1 MNQSSVEGDR
11 RLLEYFAVVGLSP
24 EAEELTPSAQE
35 CGCKVTEPLA
45 PITDIC
51 VIFPGLGETV
61 PDGFECIDTTPLG
74 HPADLN
80 HGSLRTPSV
89 FLCFRRGYHK
99 PPIVDIGVLDESRG
113 EKPMVDSNTVTTT
126 PFGRSANVNN
136 ASQVIFLNFRR
147 APPNSPPNQL
157 VVTHICVILANKGET
172 APHTYYKISKNLNKG
187 MVGSDVYLC
196 YKKSQGSS
204 KRIAYKPAILDSF
217 PKDVDFP
224 LAVNV
229 SMFCLPMG
237 AVIECWPEKCQPPD
251 RNFSTFVLTD
261 ESSTKYYG
269 ASVSF
274 YEKYKGK
281 LTDEQLDKLE
291 LGGDIRGQGA
301 VDDSTPTNDPAD
313 EMTFHVNKSI
323 CIISRYPFFSAF
335 KRFLFHV
342 YRMSLSGSYSIP
354 VERYISHLMYEVPFP
369 IARRPRVLM
378 QLGNETVC
386 FESHDDSQLPLSGAA
401 FFDTLKV
408 MGPENLMYL
417 MLLAL
422 LEQKILVHSLRSWL
436 LTAVSESICALMF
449 PFHWQCPYIP
459 QCPLALAG
467 VLHAPTPFIA
477 GVDSRYFDLYED
489 PPSDVTCFDLDTQT
503 ISHSTARQWIKLSL
517 LPKKATKQLRTTL
530 ESLYRKLHQEEF
542 NVIALKKN
550 QDFTP
555 VDVDQQIQK
564 KRRNIEIGVQD
575 AFLRFVGSLMDGYT
589 NHLRP
594 IMSAPKD
601 VKATDT
607 VALFDLDSFL
617 KSRDKSASEF
627 FKKFSETQCFIRFI
641 EERSFVS
648 DRNAYNAFFDDC
660 IQKIASGDD
669 KGEISFLDQD
679 NYQNANHTV
688 FVAPPEPLLDA
699 DGNEQKFQYDHF
711 PSTFNPDLFGI
722 DKLNLDIKGHITG
735 NVPIERGGRCAAI
748 RTKQEVRSSFLTAA
762 NNCKSA
768 PLGFA
773 KVLLFYAYSLWFLQL
788 PSLLKLVHN
797 KVKIL
802 RLAFHILNRME
813 ESGILILDQVCY
825 RILIQM
831 CGDYGHPM
839 LAVRVLQAM
848 QRAGLEQNALTYGIY
863 HRAVMH
869 ANWPTGSHYKAIIAW
884 DKLRVAVFAVAR
896 FKKILRIVQQSR
908 PESERPPSAAS
919 ARSEEVR
926 ADQHISNSIEE
937 SQDIDGTDDK
947 ASASEPATE
956 TISTLSP
963 KFEIS
968 SADDVSI
975 ETPQKYDEDPLGALS
990 TSNEGSLNDL
1000 KKSSTAGMTMSP
1012 SRQKFLEEHA
1022 NSKPFSKDM
1031 EDINKKM
1038 ETLNKKSS
1046 SGFGSSWLKGLTKS
1060 PIVTKLMRSQTF
1072 GDMSNPEET
1081 TEKPAD
1087 SAMSFSP
1094 SFTFLVSQ
1102 MRKQALKGYDNA
1114 MQDGGN
1120 ISRLKQGVSLI
1131 VNEVKNLNKSYGRDS
1146 ILDDEVYL
1154 MAAEVEHSDPAYQLS
1169 SGNSYSI
1176 LKSDWW
1182 IADQLETVD
1191 TIDELL
1197 GEIGDKGKSEND
1209 SEVIVDAA
1217 LSSCSQCP
1225 NCKSC
1230 VFDEDLMAGWTVD
1243 DSNLNSQCPYCTHSF
1258 VPTLT
1263 ITVRKSKTTV
1273 SSWYVPRISEE
1284 MAHRL
1289 ETSNRESKDLDDEPR
1304 IISVPFISPLVLRR
1318 EVETLLS
1325 SDITV
1330 LHQPILRH
1338 SHPIVFWNL
1347 LYYSQRTDVP
1357 THLSSWIAPN
1367 VHVRCTYDVQRNHD
1381 KAAMPLYL
1389 CHKSPALR
1397 WLFGILL
1404 FLSELYLILPRMGT
1418 FTQRTQELF
1427 APLITKPPLTD
1438 QLLQR
1443 PPFKFIADIVAATV
1457 QNTEYLRELYGNDQL
1472 DSSKITDKTAKINF
1486 LQNLIDVLNDD
1497 GSLDE
1502 VKPSKIVAGKE
1513 PELTN
1518 LMLQKLAS
1526 EAMRHVQAA
1535 KSQQKA
1541 SSSKASSSHLNS
1553 DAPSK
1558 PPTSKSKSKTADSK
1572 PKIKKKE
1579 KEKDKEKSKEDGDSS
1594 KKKDKDK
1601 QNGHSSISSKSKSR
1615 TSTRTST
1622 VRRSSVN
1629 TDSSEKKP
1637 RSKSKSKVKVEV
1649 EKPPLTPPMEEDTL
1663 MMNDNHHEVNG
1674 VVLTD
1679 VAAETVAEGP
1689 PEPEEELP
1697 LPPPSFGRPVTSSG
1711 RPQTSMGRPG
1721 TAVARPAPPKLQKK
1735 QIAVVERP
1743 QETVTAESSEVIIEE
1758 RVDDPEEEFL
1768 IVSEPEVEVP
1778 QIVATDLEGED
1789 HGNLVKKMLESK
1801 MEIESSDVT
1810 RTEVYDESS
1819 QQKVR
1824 REINNLQG
1832 EIQQITQTVHPL
1844 ARLFDFVQEDFE
1856 GMVKE
1861 VEEWRKEGKKNANL
1875 LREQSGYANEKQ
1887 YARAMQLKQL
1897 DQEIKDIRA
1906 EIARDTTSDASSGGE
1921 RDRPNVLYK
1930 HIVDSIQQNNLF
1942 RPMQCLINEHR
1953 EAQQNVVHLRRH
1965 FSIFRDIQF
1974 VALSRFGNIVDRDQ
1988 LDHRYQQEF
1997 ERLPPRITPLLPIED
2012 YPPKHLS
2019 RACRKVFLPLDL
2031 E

>member
-1 MNQSSVEGDR
+1 MSDTMNQSVVEGDR
-11 RLLEYFAVVGLSP
+11 RLLEYFAVVGLAP
-24 EAEELTPSAQE
+24 DAEELTPSAQE

-89 FLCFRRGYHK
+89 FLCYRRGYHK

-136 ASQVIFLNFRR
+136 ASQGIFLNFRR
-147 APPNSPPNQL
+147 APANSPPNQL

-172 APHTYYKISKNLNKG
+172 PPHTYYKISKNLNRG

-229 SMFCLPMG
+229 PMFCLPMG

-274 YEKYKGK
+274 YERYKGK
-281 LTDEQLDKLE
+281 LTDDQLDKLE
-291 LGGDIRGQGA
+291 LGGDVRGQGA

-354 VERYISHLMYEVPFP
+354 IERYVSHLMYEVPFP

-408 MGPENLMYL
+408 LGPENLMYL

-436 LTAVSESICALMF
+436 LTAVSESLCALMF

-503 ISHSTARQWIKLSL
+503 ISHSTARQSIKLSL
-517 LPKKATKQLRTTL
+517 LPKKATKQLRNTL
-530 ESLYRKLHQEEF
+530 EALFRKLHQEEF

-555 VDVDQQIQK
+555 IDVDQQIQK

-575 AFLRFVGSLMDGYT
+575 AFLRFMGSLMDGYT

-607 VALFDLDSFL
+607 GSLFDLESFL

-627 FKKFSETQCFIRFI
+627 FKKFSATQCFIRFI

-660 IQKIASGDD
+660 IHKIVSTDD
-669 KGEISFLDQD
+669 RGEISFLDQD

-688 FVAPPEPLLDA
+688 FVAPPEPLLNS
-699 DGNEQKFQYDHF
+699 DGSEQRFQYELF
-711 PSTFNPDLFGI
+711 PSTFNPELFGI
-722 DKLNLDIKGHITG
+722 DNLNLDIRGHITG

-762 NNCKSA
+762 NNCKNA

-788 PSLLKLVHN
+788 PSLLKLVNN

-869 ANWPTGSHYKAIIAW
+869 ANWPTGSHYKAIVAW
-884 DKLRVAVFAVAR
+884 DKLRIAIFAVSR
-896 FKKILRIVQQSR
+896 FKRILRILQQDR
-908 PESERPPSAAS
+908 PEGERPQSSAS
-919 ARSEEVR
+919 SRSEEVPVE
-926 ADQHISNSIEE
+926 AQATQSAEE
-937 SQDIDGTDDK
+937 SQFEDSKLQVAGSDPTP
-947 ASASEPATE
+947 PATP
-956 TISTLSP
+956 SP

-968 SADDVSI
+968 SADDTSL
-975 ETPQKYDEDPLGALS
+975 ETSQLHEEDPLGALS
-990 TSNEGSLNDL
+990 ASNEGSLNNV
-1000 KKSSTAGMTMSP
+1000 KKMSAGMTMSP
-1012 SRQKFLEEHA
+1012 SRQKFLEEHT
-1022 NSKPFSKDM
+1022 NKKPFSKDM
-1031 EDINKKM
+1031 DDINKKM
-1038 ETLNKKSS
+1038 ETMNKKSTS
-1046 SGFGSSWLKGLTKS
+1046 SFGSSWLKGLTKS

-1072 GDMSNPEET
+1072 GDMPNSEESN
-1081 TEKPAD
+1081 EKPAE
-1087 SAMSFSP
+1087 SSMSFSP

-1102 MRKQALKGYDNA
+1102 MRKQALKGYDTA

-1146 ILDDEVYL
+1146 VLDNEVYL
-1154 MAAEVEHSDPAYQLS
+1154 MASEVEHSDPAYQLS
-1169 SGNSYSI
+1169 SGAAYSI

-1182 IADQLETVD
+1182 IADQLEVVTAVN
-1191 TIDELL
+1191 ELL
-1197 GEIGDKGKSEND
+1197 GEVDEKGGAMND
-1209 SEVIVDAA
+1209 SEVVVDVA

-1263 ITVRKSKTTV
+1263 IAVTKTISTV
-1273 SSWYVPRISEE
+1273 
-1284 MAHRL
+1284 
-1289 ETSNRESKDLDDEPR
+1289 TS
-1304 IISVPFISPLVLRR
+1304 
-1318 EVETLLS
+1318 
-1325 SDITV
+1325 
-1330 LHQPILRH
+1330 
-1338 SHPIVFWNL
+1338 
-1347 LYYSQRTDVP
+1347 
-1357 THLSSWIAPN
+1357 
-1367 VHVRCTYDVQRNHD
+1367 C
-1381 KAAMPLYL
+1381 
-1389 CHKSPALR
+1389 
-1397 WLFGILL
+1397 
-1404 FLSELYLILPRMGT
+1404 
-1418 FTQRTQELF
+1418 
-1427 APLITKPPLTD
+1427 
-1438 QLLQR
+1438 
-1443 PPFKFIADIVAATV
+1443 ATV
-1457 QNTEYLRELYGNDQL
+1457 QNTEYLRDLYGSDQL
-1472 DSSKITDKTAKINF
+1472 DTSKITDKTAKMNF
-1486 LQNLIDVLNDD
+1486 LQSLIDVLNDD

-1526 EAMRHVQAA
+1526 EALRHVEA
-1535 KSQQKA
+1535 KSSSSNRDASVKQSSSSHQNNGNSSKPP
-1541 SSSKASSSHLNS
+1541 SSSKTKAKSS
-1553 DAPSK
+1553 D
-1558 PPTSKSKSKTADSK
+1558 SKSRT
-1572 PKIKKKE
+1572 KKKE
-1579 KEKDKEKSKEDGDSS
+1579 KEKENEKVVISSS
-1594 KKKDKDK
+1594 KKKTGKEK
-1601 QNGHSSISSKSKSR
+1601 EKEKENGHASTSSKSRSRSSSSRR
-1615 TSTRTST
+1615 TS
-1622 VRRSSVN
+1622 VA
-1629 TDSSEKKP
+1629 SESGDKKV
-1637 RSKSKSKVKVEV
+1637 RSKSKSKLKPEI
-1649 EKPPLTPPMEEDTL
+1649 EKSPLTPPKEEEPFEG
-1663 MMNDNHHEVNG
+1663 NSIQHEQNG
-1674 VVLTD
+1674 VILVD
-1679 VAAETVAEGP
+1679 FVAQSGEAAISQETEEPVP
-1689 PEPEEELP
+1689 PA
-1697 LPPPSFGRPVTSSG
+1697 PSFARPVTSSG

-1721 TAVARPAPPKLQKK
+1721 TSIARPAPPKLHKK

-1743 QETVTAESSEVIIEE
+1743 QEIVATEPAELIIDERLEE
-1758 RVDDPEEEFL
+1758 PEEEF
-1768 IVSEPEVEVP
+1768 IVVSEPEVVVA
-1778 QIVATDLEGED
+1778 QVSATDLEGED

-1801 MEIESSDVT
+1801 MEIEAVDAT
-1810 RTEVYDESS
+1810 RPQVYDESNK
-1819 QQKVR
+1819 QKIR
-1824 REINNLQG
+1824 REINNLQS
-1832 EIQQITQTVHPL
+1832 EIQHITQTAHPL
-1844 ARLFDFVQEDFE
+1844 SRLFDFVQEDFE
-1856 GMVKE
+1856 GMLKE
-1861 VEEWRKEGKKNANL
+1861 VEEWKKEGKKNISL
-1875 LREQSGYANEKQ
+1875 LREQSGYAHEQQ

-1897 DQEIKDIRA
+1897 DQDIKDIRA
-1906 EIARDTTSDASSGGE
+1906 NIARDTNSDASNGGE
-1921 RDRPNVLYK
+1921 RDRANVLYK
-1930 HIVDSIQQNNLF
+1930 HIVDAIQQNNLF

-1953 EAQQNVVHLRRH
+1953 EAQQNVIHLRRH

-1997 ERLPPRITPLLPIED
+1997 ERLPPRITPLLPVED

>member
-1 MNQSSVEGDR
+1 MNQSVVDNDR
-11 RLLEYFAVVGLSP
+11 RLFEYFVIAGLASH
-24 EAEELTPSAQE
+24 AEELTPSAQE
-35 CGCKVTEPLA
+35 CGRKVTEPLA

-89 FLCFRRGYHK
+89 FLCFRRGHHK

-136 ASQVIFLNFRR
+136 ASQGIFLNFRR
-147 APPNSPPNQL
+147 APANTPPNQL

-172 APHTYYKISKNLNKG
+172 PPHTYYKISKNLNRG

-204 KRIAYKPAILDSF
+204 KRIAFKPAILDSF
-217 PKDVDFP
+217 PKSIDVN
-224 LAVNV
+224 LAANIP
-229 SMFCLPMG
+229 MFCLPVG

-261 ESSTKYYG
+261 EVGTKLYG

-281 LTDEQLDKLE
+281 LTDDQLDKLE
-291 LGGDIRGQGA
+291 LGGDARGQGA

-313 EMTFHVNKSI
+313 EMSFHVNKSI
-323 CIISRYPFFSAF
+323 CIISRYPFFTSF

-342 YRMSLSGSYSIP
+342 YRMSLGGSFPIP
-354 VERYISHLMYEVPFP
+354 VERYVSHLMYEVPFP

-378 QLGNETVC
+378 QLGNETVS

-408 MGPENLMYL
+408 LGPENFMYL

-459 QCPLALAG
+459 QCPLPLAY
-467 VLHAPTPFIA
+467 VLHAPLPFIA

-517 LPKKATKQLRTTL
+517 LPRKATKQLRSTL

-575 AFLRFVGSLMDGYT
+575 AFLRYMGSLMDGYT

-660 IQKIASGDD
+660 IQKIATSDER
-669 KGEISFLDQD
+669 GEISFLDQD

-688 FVAPPEPLLDA
+688 FVTPPEPMLDN
-699 DGNEQKFQYDHF
+699 DGNEQRFQYDSF
-711 PSTFNPDLFGI
+711 PSTFNVELFGI
-722 DKLNLDIKGHITG
+722 DKLNLDIRGHITG
-735 NVPIERGGRCAAI
+735 HVPVERGGRCAAI
-748 RTKQEVRSSFLTAA
+748 RTKQEIRSSFLTAS
-762 NNCKSA
+762 NHCKNA
-768 PLGFA
+768 PLAFA

-788 PSLLKLVHN
+788 PSLLKLASN

-813 ESGILILDQVCY
+813 ESGIIILDQVCY

-863 HRAVMH
+863 HRAVMN

-884 DKLRVAVFAVAR
+884 DKLRTAIFVVAR
-896 FKKILRIVQQSR
+896 FKRILQMVQQSR
-908 PESERPPSAAS
+908 PGTERPPSSAS
-919 ARSEEVR
+919 ARSAEEL
-926 ADQHISNSIEE
+926 QQ
-937 SQDIDGTDDK
+937 SQDTDNTKTTSDSNLGD
-947 ASASEPATE
+947 AGLSESVSNPT
-956 TISTLSP
+956 TPHTPSP
-963 KFEIS
+963 KFEIAS
-968 SADDVSI
+968 TTADDVAMDI
-975 ETPQKYDEDPLGALS
+975 THDYDGDPLGVLS
-990 TSNEGSLNDL
+990 ASTEDSLS
-1000 KKSSTAGMTMSP
+1000 KKSNLGMTMSP
-1012 SRQKFLEEHA
+1012 SRQKFLNDHE
-1022 NSKPFSKDM
+1022 NKPFSKELD
-1031 EDINKKM
+1031 DINQKM
-1038 ETLNKKSS
+1038 ETLNKKTSS
-1046 SGFGSSWLKGLTKS
+1046 KFGSSWLKGLTTS

-1072 GDMSNPEET
+1072 GDMQSTDET
-1081 TEKPAD
+1081 AEKPVD
-1087 SAMSFSP
+1087 STISFSP

-1102 MRKQALKGYDNA
+1102 VRKQALKGYDNA

-1146 ILDDEVYL
+1146 ALDDEAYL
-1154 MAAEVEHSDPAYQLS
+1154 MATEVEQGDPSYLLS
-1169 SGNSYSI
+1169 SGNAYS
-1176 LKSDWW
+1176 LLRTDWW
-1182 IADQLETVD
+1182 IADQLHAVET
-1191 TIDELL
+1191 INELL
-1197 GEIGDKGKSEND
+1197 GEIDDNDGKQTD
-1209 SEVIVDAA
+1209 TQVIVDVA

-1230 VFDEDLMAGWTVD
+1230 VYDEDLMAGWTVD
-1243 DSNLNSQCPYCTHSF
+1243 DSNLNSQCPYCSNTF
-1258 VPTLT
+1258 VPTLS
-1263 ITVRKSKTTV
+1263 ISVRRIKSAV
-1273 SSWYVPRISEE
+1273 ASWYVPRISEE
-1284 MAHRL
+1284 MANHIA
-1289 ETSNRESKDLDDEPR
+1289 ETPKCEKTIDEEAHS
-1304 IISVPFISPLVLRR
+1304 ISVPFISPLVLRR
-1318 EVETLLS
+1318 EMETLLS

-1330 LHQPILRH
+1330 LHQPVLRH

-1367 VHVRCTYDVQRNHD
+1367 VHVRCVYDVMRNHE
-1381 KAAMPLYL
+1381 KTALPLYL
-1389 CHKSPALR
+1389 RAIRSPGVSRNIVCSLDALR
-1397 WLFGILL
+1397 LSVYSAFVCVLIVILFTLAVM
-1404 FLSELYLILPRMGT
+1404 SN
-1418 FTQRTQELF
+1418 FTDLTRELF

-1438 QLLQR
+1438 HLLQR
-1443 PPFKFIADIVAATV
+1443 PPFKFIVDVAAATI
-1457 QNTEYLRELYGNDQL
+1457 QNTGYLRELFGSDQV
-1472 DSSKITDKTAKINF
+1472 DSAKITDKTAKINF
-1486 LQNLIDVLNDD
+1486 LETLIDVLNDD

-1526 EAMRHVQAA
+1526 EAMRHRE
-1535 KSQQKA
+1535 SNSA
-1541 SSSKASSSHLNS
+1541 SSNKENSTKPSSKTK
-1553 DAPSK
+1553 SK
-1558 PPTSKSKSKTADSK
+1558 PSDSK
-1572 PKIKKKE
+1572 VKTKRKENSETTKKKE
-1579 KEKDKEKSKEDGDSS
+1579 KEKEKEKE
-1594 KKKDKDK
+1594 
-1601 QNGHSSISSKSKSR
+1601 NGRSTSKSKP
-1615 TSTRTST
+1615 STR
-1622 VRRSSVN
+1622 SSSH
-1629 TDSSEKKP
+1629 TRKPSISKEASEKKT
-1637 RSKSKSKVKVEV
+1637 RSKSKSKVKNEV
-1649 EKPPLTPPMEEDTL
+1649 QKQPLASPKEDEPT
-1663 MMNDNHHEVNG
+1663 EVNNDHLEESALI
-1674 VVLTD
+1674 LTD
-1679 VAAETVAEGP
+1679 VVADKQNGEAFPEQSDAEPV
-1689 PEPEEELP
+1689 
-1697 LPPPSFGRPVTSSG
+1697 PPPNFTRPVTSSG

-1721 TAVARPAPPKLQKK
+1721 TSMARPAPPKLHKK
-1735 QIAVVERP
+1735 QIAVIERP
-1743 QETVTAESSEVIIEE
+1743 TEVPVVEEAEVITDE
-1758 RVDDPEEEFL
+1758 RGEDQQADDFL
-1768 IVSEPEVEVP
+1768 VVSEPEIEIPLVSA
-1778 QIVATDLEGED
+1778 QDLDSED
-1789 HGNLVKKMLESK
+1789 HGNLVKKMLETK
-1801 MEIESSDVT
+1801 MGIEAADSAN
-1810 RTEVYDESS
+1810 RTEVFDESS
-1819 QQKVR
+1819 QQKIH
-1824 REINNLQG
+1824 REINNLQA
-1832 EIQQITQTVHPL
+1832 EIQHMTQTSHPL

-1856 GMVKE
+1856 GMLKE
-1861 VEEWRKEGKKNANL
+1861 VDEWRKEVKKNSNL
-1875 LREQSGYANEKQ
+1875 LRDQSGYANEQQ
-1887 YARAMQLKQL
+1887 YARAVQLKQL
-1897 DQEIKDIRA
+1897 DQEIKDVRA
-1906 EIARDTTSDASSGGE
+1906 NIARDTSFDASASD
-1921 RDRPNVLYK
+1921 RDRSAVLYK
-1930 HIVDSIQQNNLF
+1930 HIVDAIQQNNLF

-1953 EAQQNVVHLRRH
+1953 EAQQNMIHLKKH

-1974 VALSRFGNIVDRDQ
+1974 VALSRFGSIVDRDQ
-1988 LDHRYQQEF
+1988 LDNRYQQEF
-1997 ERLPPRITPLLPIED
+1997 ERLPPRITPLLPEED
-2012 YPPKHLS
+2012 CPPKHLS

>member
-1 MNQSSVEGDR
+1 MSDTMNQSVVEGDR
-11 RLLEYFAVVGLSP
+11 RLLEYFAVVGLAP
-24 EAEELTPSAQE
+24 DAEELTPSAQE

-89 FLCFRRGYHK
+89 FLCYRRGYHK

-136 ASQVIFLNFRR
+136 ASQGIFLNFRR
-147 APPNSPPNQL
+147 APANSPPNQL

-172 APHTYYKISKNLNKG
+172 PPHTYYKISKNLNRG

-229 SMFCLPMG
+229 PMFCLPMG

-274 YEKYKGK
+274 YERYKGK
-281 LTDEQLDKLE
+281 LTDDQLDKLE
-291 LGGDIRGQGA
+291 LGGDVRGQGA

-354 VERYISHLMYEVPFP
+354 IERYVSHLMYEVPFP

-408 MGPENLMYL
+408 LGPENLMYL

-436 LTAVSESICALMF
+436 LTAVSESLCALMF

-503 ISHSTARQWIKLSL
+503 ISHSTARQSIKLSL
-517 LPKKATKQLRTTL
+517 LPKKATKQLRNTL
-530 ESLYRKLHQEEF
+530 EALFRKLHQEEF

-555 VDVDQQIQK
+555 IDVDQQIQK

-575 AFLRFVGSLMDGYT
+575 AFLRFMGSLMDGYT

-607 VALFDLDSFL
+607 GSLFDLESFL

-627 FKKFSETQCFIRFI
+627 FKKFSATQCFIRFI

-660 IQKIASGDD
+660 IHKIVSTDD
-669 KGEISFLDQD
+669 RGEISFLDQD

-688 FVAPPEPLLDA
+688 FVAPPEPLLNS
-699 DGNEQKFQYDHF
+699 DGSEQRFQYELF
-711 PSTFNPDLFGI
+711 PSTFNPELFGI
-722 DKLNLDIKGHITG
+722 DNLNLDIRGHITG

-762 NNCKSA
+762 NNCKNA

-788 PSLLKLVHN
+788 PSLLKLVNN

-869 ANWPTGSHYKAIIAW
+869 ANWPTGSHYKAIVAW
-884 DKLRVAVFAVAR
+884 DKLRIAIFAVSR
-896 FKKILRIVQQSR
+896 FKRILRILQQDR
-908 PESERPPSAAS
+908 PEGERPQSSAS
-919 ARSEEVR
+919 SRSEEVPVE
-926 ADQHISNSIEE
+926 AQATQSAEE
-937 SQDIDGTDDK
+937 SQFEDSKLQVAGSDPTP
-947 ASASEPATE
+947 PATP
-956 TISTLSP
+956 SP

-968 SADDVSI
+968 SADDTSL
-975 ETPQKYDEDPLGALS
+975 ETSQLHEEDPLGALS
-990 TSNEGSLNDL
+990 ASNEGSLNNV
-1000 KKSSTAGMTMSP
+1000 KKMSAGMTMSP
-1012 SRQKFLEEHA
+1012 SRQKFLEEHT
-1022 NSKPFSKDM
+1022 NKKPFSKDM
-1031 EDINKKM
+1031 DDINKKM
-1038 ETLNKKSS
+1038 ETMNKKSTS
-1046 SGFGSSWLKGLTKS
+1046 SFGSSWLKGLTKS

-1072 GDMSNPEET
+1072 GDMPNSEESN
-1081 TEKPAD
+1081 EKPAE
-1087 SAMSFSP
+1087 SSMSFSP

-1102 MRKQALKGYDNA
+1102 MRKQALKGYDTA

-1146 ILDDEVYL
+1146 VLDNEVYL
-1154 MAAEVEHSDPAYQLS
+1154 MASEVEHSDPAYQLS
-1169 SGNSYSI
+1169 SGAAYSI

-1182 IADQLETVD
+1182 IADQLEVVTAVN
-1191 TIDELL
+1191 ELL
-1197 GEIGDKGKSEND
+1197 GEVDEKGGAMND
-1209 SEVIVDAA
+1209 SEVVVDVA

-1263 ITVRKSKTTV
+1263 IAVTKTISTVT
-1273 SSWYVPRISEE
+1273 SWYMPRISEDV
-1284 MAHRL
+1284 ARRL
-1289 ETSNRESKDLDDEPR
+1289 AETSSQNTKQIDDDPR
-1304 IISVPFISPLVLRR
+1304 FISVPFISPLVLRR

-1357 THLSSWIAPN
+1357 THLLSWIAPN
-1367 VHVRCTYDVQRNHD
+1367 VHVRCVYDVPRNHD
-1381 KAAMPLYL
+1381 KAATPLYL
-1389 CHKSPALR
+1389 
-1397 WLFGILL
+1397 
-1404 FLSELYLILPRMGT
+1404 
-1418 FTQRTQELF
+1418 
-1427 APLITKPPLTD
+1427 
-1438 QLLQR
+1438 
-1443 PPFKFIADIVAATV
+1443 
-1457 QNTEYLRELYGNDQL
+1457 
-1472 DSSKITDKTAKINF
+1472 
-1486 LQNLIDVLNDD
+1486 
-1497 GSLDE
+1497 
-1502 VKPSKIVAGKE
+1502 
-1513 PELTN
+1513 
-1518 LMLQKLAS
+1518 
-1526 EAMRHVQAA
+1526 
-1535 KSQQKA
+1535 
-1541 SSSKASSSHLNS
+1541 SHRSDTNS
-1553 DAPSK
+1553 DAS
-1558 PPTSKSKSKTADSK
+1558 
-1572 PKIKKKE
+1572 
-1579 KEKDKEKSKEDGDSS
+1579 
-1594 KKKDKDK
+1594 
-1601 QNGHSSISSKSKSR
+1601 N
-1615 TSTRTST
+1615 
-1622 VRRSSVN
+1622 
-1629 TDSSEKKP
+1629 
-1637 RSKSKSKVKVEV
+1637 
-1649 EKPPLTPPMEEDTL
+1649 
-1663 MMNDNHHEVNG
+1663 
-1674 VVLTD
+1674 
-1679 VAAETVAEGP
+1679 
-1689 PEPEEELP
+1689 
-1697 LPPPSFGRPVTSSG
+1697 
-1711 RPQTSMGRPG
+1711 
-1721 TAVARPAPPKLQKK
+1721 
-1735 QIAVVERP
+1735 
-1743 QETVTAESSEVIIEE
+1743 
-1758 RVDDPEEEFL
+1758 
-1768 IVSEPEVEVP
+1768 
-1778 QIVATDLEGED
+1778 
-1789 HGNLVKKMLESK
+1789 
-1801 MEIESSDVT
+1801 
-1810 RTEVYDESS
+1810 
-1819 QQKVR
+1819 
-1824 REINNLQG
+1824 
-1832 EIQQITQTVHPL
+1832 
-1844 ARLFDFVQEDFE
+1844 
-1856 GMVKE
+1856 
-1861 VEEWRKEGKKNANL
+1861 
-1875 LREQSGYANEKQ
+1875 
-1887 YARAMQLKQL
+1887 
-1897 DQEIKDIRA
+1897 
-1906 EIARDTTSDASSGGE
+1906 GGE
-1921 RDRPNVLYK
+1921 RDRANVLYK
-1930 HIVDSIQQNNLF
+1930 HIVDAIQQNNLF

-1953 EAQQNVVHLRRH
+1953 EAQQNVIHLRRH

-1997 ERLPPRITPLLPIED
+1997 ERLPPRITPLLPVED